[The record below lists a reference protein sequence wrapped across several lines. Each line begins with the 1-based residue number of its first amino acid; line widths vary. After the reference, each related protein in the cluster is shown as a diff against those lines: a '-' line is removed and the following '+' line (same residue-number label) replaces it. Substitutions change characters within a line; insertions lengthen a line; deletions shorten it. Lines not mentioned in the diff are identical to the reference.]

1 MLVEVLLDTPIRVH
15 YGYLRLGDAHADLGD
30 PREAMRGQVNGLCG
44 AAIPG
49 VLHLKTGPMSGEVRV
64 RVELHTA
71 EPFLADVW
79 HDVVEAPFST
89 RSEDLM
95 LAAFDC
101 QEGPVDLPPGNYRVR
116 YCAGKDGAL
125 LQFWPATGA
134 DRIVRQ
140 SREIGGYWHGVERQP
155 ALTRA
160 ELAAR
165 VAAVRTHREER
176 RRDYAE
182 DHLYDIWQG
191 RIPDDP
197 RLREAGWSAA
207 RLSQLD
213 PDLVAA
219 LAEAADP
226 VRRAVAAWAV
236 ERILAQAGLLRHVW
250 AEEALTA
257 LRDGTPLPDEG
268 TIRRSLA
275 ARDQHGAIEELFN
288 AAIGINT
295 LTDVCEA
302 VAIAA
307 DRAPAPELVLTGLRQ
322 AFPDLVQGRNDL
334 VQGRNDLVQG
344 RNDLVQG

>member
-15 YGYLRLGDAHADLGD
+15 YGFLRLGDAHADLGD

-49 VLHLKTGPMSGEVRV
+49 ILHLKTGPMSGDVQV

-71 EPFLADVW
+71 EPVVADIW
-79 HDVVEAPFST
+79 PDVVEAPFST
-89 RSEDLM
+89 RAENLM
-95 LAAFDC
+95 LAAYDR

-116 YCAGKDGAL
+116 YCAGGDATL

-134 DRIVRQ
+134 DRIVKQ
-140 SREIGGYWHGVERQP
+140 SRDIGGYWHGVERQP

-160 ELAAR
+160 ELADR
-165 VAAVRTHREER
+165 ITGLRTRRAER
-176 RRDYAE
+176 LQDYAE

-191 RIPDDP
+191 RVPDDP

-219 LAEAADP
+219 LADAGDEQ
-226 VRRAVAAWAV
+226 RRAVAAWAV
-236 ERILAQAGLLRHVW
+236 ERILGQAGLLGHPW
-250 AEEALTA
+250 AAVALAA
-257 LRDGTPLPDEG
+257 LRDGMPLPDEG
-268 TIRRSLA
+268 GIRRSLSHDQA
-275 ARDQHGAIEELFN
+275 AGLAVEELFN
-288 AAIGINT
+288 AAVGINT

-307 DRAPAPELVLTGLRQ
+307 DRAPAPELVLTGVRQ
-322 AFPDLVQGRNDL
+322 AFPDLVRG
-334 VQGRNDLVQG
+334 
-344 RNDLVQG
+344 